1 MAWSTPMTAV
11 ANEIFTAAQF
21 NTFVRDNLLET
32 APAKATAANAPS
44 MFLNI
49 GGNTLRE
56 RPFSTNFTDASDT
69 TSSTTYVNIGTAIT
83 LTHNTQFGAMVLLGA
98 RVTND
103 TVGQSS
109 FMSVR
114 VIDSGTLAEVV
125 APSDTRALGHN
136 GLTVQRCQA
145 PPITLALSAGSYQF
159 QLRYR
164 VTGGIGTFQNRWLGV
179 FPT

>member
-56 RPFSTNFTDASDT
+56 RPFSTNFTDTSTNT
-69 TSSTTYVNIGTAIT
+69 TSTTYVNIGTAINIDAT
-83 LTHNTQFGAMVLLGA
+83 IQFGAMVLLGA
-98 RVTND
+98 ATTND
-103 TVGQSS
+103 TGGSTS

-125 APSDTRALGHN
+125 APSDTNSLHHAGT
-136 GLTVQRCQA
+136 TVQRCQA
-145 PPITLALSAGSYQF
+145 PPITLTLSAGSYQF

-164 VTGGIGTFQNRWLGV
+164 VSGGTGTFANRWLGV